1 MAITGMLTK
10 RRIAQ
15 LHAVELSRFELVKL
29 TAATG
34 TKGMRTRSAS
44 PILLTLC

>member
-1 MAITGMLTK
+1 MAITGMLAK

-15 LHAVELSRFELVKL
+15 LHAVELSRLDQIKL

-34 TKGMRTRSAS
+34 TKGRAPSMHRRS
-44 PILLTLC
+44 C